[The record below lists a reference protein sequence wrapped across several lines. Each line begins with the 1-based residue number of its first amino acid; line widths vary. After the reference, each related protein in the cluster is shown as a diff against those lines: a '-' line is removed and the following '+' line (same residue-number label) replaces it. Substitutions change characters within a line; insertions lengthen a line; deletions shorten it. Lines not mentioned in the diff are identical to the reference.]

1 MLAAMGCGQSL
12 GVAEVIYCRSLPLD
26 FLTFAPLSAS
36 PSAALVA
43 IGVNMIIHIVLV
55 LLTELLRSESPPA
68 IPRETAGYP
77 HLLQAEVLSPKG
89 RC

>member
-1 MLAAMGCGQSL
+1 MGCGQSL

-43 IGVNMIIHIVLV
+43 IGVNLIIRIVLY
-55 LLTELLRSESPPA
+55 
-68 IPRETAGYP
+68 G
-77 HLLQAEVLSPKG
+77 
-89 RC
+89 CC